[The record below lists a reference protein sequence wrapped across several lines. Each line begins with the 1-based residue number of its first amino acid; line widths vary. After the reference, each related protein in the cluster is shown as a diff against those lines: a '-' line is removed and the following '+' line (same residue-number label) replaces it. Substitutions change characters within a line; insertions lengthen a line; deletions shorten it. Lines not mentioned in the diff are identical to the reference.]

1 MMISLGVL
9 GAVLLFGSGLVL
21 GLFLGERGR
30 RRDVMWWA
38 ALDPAPKDLGAKAE
52 IVPPP
57 DPEGEAL
64 ERAEILQVE
73 AGLRRELEREGRTV
87 DANEIHEEALRLV
100 TAANA
105 SLGE

>member
-1 MMISLGVL
+1 MIVSSVVF
-9 GAVLLFGSGLVL
+9 GALLLFGSGLVL

-38 ALDPAPKDLGAKAE
+38 ALDPAPKDLGAQAE
-52 IVPPP
+52 VVPPP

-73 AGLRRELEREGRTV
+73 AGLRAELDREGRTV
-87 DANEIHEEALRLV
+87 DEKEIHEEALRLV